1 MIIIQNE
8 ADENNFY
15 INIVREKK
23 TALPM
28 YKIPKYVIQF
38 ETYVIILKFI
48 ALIII
53 W

>member
-8 ADENNFY
+8 ADEIFFLSKLL
-15 INIVREKK
+15 EKK
-23 TALPM
+23 TAFPM